1 MKLLAALL
9 LLLCMVSCTPSNEP
23 SPEELSNIPQSSLQE
38 AKSDSQ
44 SSEQESAPVMT
55 DPETVLKEYGA
66 EMLLHGT
73 WNDAQS
79 IQVDYLVM
87 WFGYRVRDTEYSA
100 NYMKEGADRACYPE
114 DEFEKLI
121 YDYFGLTPEHLR
133 KGEAYNAKEKAYV
146 LPTAL
151 YDLASTEYTITK
163 TEYNGDEMKIYFDL
177 KIADNDPVS
186 RILTV
191 DTSNGGMRFLSCE

>member
-1 MKLLAALL
+1 MKKVVIHLIAALAV
-9 LLLCMVSCTPSNEP
+9 LCLVSCTPGNENP
-23 SPEELSNIPQSSLQE
+23 KKETTPKYEYESIRDFCISEEG
-38 AKSDSQ
+38 AK
-44 SSEQESAPVMT
+44 AMA
-55 DPETVLKEYGA
+55 ETAGLA
-66 EMLLHGT
+66 
-73 WNDAQS
+73 NAQS

-87 WFGYRVRDTEYSA
+87 WFGYRIRDTEYSA
-100 NYMKEGADRACYPE
+100 NYMKEGAYRASYPE